1 MNGKEQ
7 AIAQIEDFLKSD
19 EKCML
24 LTGTHQYK
32 KHKLIMSVLNKH
44 LEKNLI
50 LFRTNSMQNITND
63 EFLGWA
69 GVNKQPRAGDRIKIG
84 KNIYEIDSLN
94 TSSTWHKTNREFS
107 CAICYPIDP
116 ICRSHNFETL
126 DNLFK
131 DKNIQKIFLVS
142 WTDQYEYDYSKF
154 SQYFSRHV
162 IYDAEEEEP
171 AYHKR
176 VLDIVRENSH
186 KF

>member
-24 LTGTHQYK
+24 LIGTHQYK
-32 KHKLIMSVLNKH
+32 KHKLIMSVLNNH
-44 LEKNLI
+44 LVKKSI

-69 GVNKQPRAGDRIKIG
+69 GLKKQPRAGEKVGIG
-84 KNIYEIDSLN
+84 KNIYEFDSLN
-94 TSSTWHKTNREFS
+94 TSPTWHNSSRDFC
-107 CAICYPIDP
+107 CAICYPIDSL
-116 ICRSHNFETL
+116 CRSRKLETL
-126 DNLFK
+126 DDLFK
-131 DKNIQKIFLVS
+131 HKNIQKIFLVS
-142 WTDQYEYDYSKF
+142 WTDSPEYDYSMF

-171 AYHKR
+171 EYHKR
-176 VLDIVRENSH
+176 VIEIVKENF
-186 KF
+186 KRR